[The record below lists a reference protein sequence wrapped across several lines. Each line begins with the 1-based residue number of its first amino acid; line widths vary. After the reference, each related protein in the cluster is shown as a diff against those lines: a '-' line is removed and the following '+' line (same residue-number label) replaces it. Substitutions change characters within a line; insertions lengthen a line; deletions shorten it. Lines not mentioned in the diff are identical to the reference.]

1 MFLVKFNGACL
12 RPPIPRPLSGNR
24 AVQFKF
30 IDDSSKV
37 ASINLKVSVTKDPD
51 TRPRPYNYHE
61 RFETTLKPEHN
72 ILQSQLDS
80 FHTWTQKNKLLVNSK
95 KCFVMQFSRSR
106 KYDFAMDFT
115 IGDSDLLEEKS
126 TLKILGVQIQSDLRW
141 DAQVLQMISRASKT
155 SWVLRRMRALGVDTK
170 TLVSYWK
177 AEGRVHLEMCAGVW
191 HSSLTVA
198 QSRSLSRAQR
208 VAMAAM
214 VGHWAPSLT
223 DQLEDLGLERL
234 VSRRENI
241 CRRFAVRTASKSRHS
256 DIFTLA
262 QTGLQRPNKKSL
274 KYVEPKA
281 RTTSY
286 RKSAVPYLT
295 RILNSI

>member
-1 MFLVKFNGACL
+1 MNSFEIFVVWPKYDVY
-12 RPPIPRPLSGNR
+12 PLN
-24 AVQFKF
+24 FEHL
-30 IDDSSKV
+30 SK
-37 ASINLKVSVTKDPD
+37 
-51 TRPRPYNYHE
+51 
-61 RFETTLKPEHN
+61 
-72 ILQSQLDS
+72 LQR
-80 FHTWTQKNKLLVNSK
+80 QKEASK
-95 KCFVMQFSRSR
+95 KTRWGLFPGC
-106 KYDFAMDFT
+106 
-115 IGDSDLLEEKS
+115 LLEEKS

-141 DAQVLQMISRASKT
+141 DAQVLQMITRASKT